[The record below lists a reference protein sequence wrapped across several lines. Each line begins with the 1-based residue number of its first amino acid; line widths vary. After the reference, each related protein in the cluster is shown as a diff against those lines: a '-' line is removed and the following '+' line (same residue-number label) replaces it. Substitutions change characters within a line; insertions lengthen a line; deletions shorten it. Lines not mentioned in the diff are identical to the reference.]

1 MKNVTELLKM
11 EFPDDHDVE
20 APINSTES
28 RLAKTFA
35 EIIRKQRH
43 GITIYVTERHGK
55 KQINHSYEK
64 YFL

>member
-11 EFPDDHDVE
+11 EFPDDNDVE
-20 APINSTES
+20 TAINSTES

-43 GITIYVTERHGK
+43 GITIYVTEEYGK
-55 KQINHSYEK
+55 NPINHSYG
-64 YFL
+64 

>member
-1 MKNVTELLKM
+1 M
-11 EFPDDHDVE
+11 EFPDDHDV

-43 GITIYVTERHGK
+43 GITIYVTEEYGK
-55 KQINHSYEK
+55 NPINHSYG
-64 YFL
+64 